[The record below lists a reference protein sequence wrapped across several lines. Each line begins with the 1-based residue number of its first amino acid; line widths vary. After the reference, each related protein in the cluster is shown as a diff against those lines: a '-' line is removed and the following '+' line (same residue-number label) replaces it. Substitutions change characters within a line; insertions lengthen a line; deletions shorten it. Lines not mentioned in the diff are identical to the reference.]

1 MESTLKFT
9 VFSKLKN
16 RKTFLSGGAKCK
28 WKVSIFNSPNRCK
41 VVVPDELGRNLERF
55 NWALFR
61 RFIADSHSSPLQSIC
76 KSVNL
81 KTETDKT
88 CKVSNHL
95 V

>member
-1 MESTLKFT
+1 MESILKFT